1 MNQTFTTARALAAII
16 EVIGWLIV
24 TLAIG
29 GAALM
34 LNTGNS
40 PPGASTLVVLMSGA
54 AGAAIGLGL
63 VLAAQ
68 LVQAQVAT
76 AINTS
81 QILEHVAN
89 LKTQTGHPPME
100 PPISAPNHTPLTARP
115 EPYAAKPQAEGRFLR
130 MVKGYELHKYSDGIS
145 VDGEGRY
152 PTILAA
158 EKRAAEL
165 AAGE

>member
-1 MNQTFTTARALAAII
+1 MKQKFTTAR
-16 EVIGWLIV
+16 
-24 TLAIG
+24 TLATGIELVGWVIFTLALLATAFALNG
-29 GAALM
+29 G
-34 LNTGNS
+34 NT
-40 PPGASTLVVLMSGA
+40 PPGASKLVVLA
-54 AGAAIGLGL
+54 AGAIGAATGLGL

-89 LKTQTGHPPME
+89 LKTQTTHTTME
-100 PPISAPNHTPLTARP
+100 PPISVPHHTPLTSRP
-115 EPYAAKPQAEGRFLR
+115 EPYAAKPQAVGRFLR

-145 VDGEGRY
+145 VGGEGRY

>member
-1 MNQTFTTARALAAII
+1 MKQTFTTARALATGI
-16 EVIGWLIV
+16 ELVGWLIL
-24 TLAIG
+24 TLALLG
-29 GAALM
+29 TAFALNSF
-34 LNTGNS
+34 NT
-40 PPGASTLVVLMSGA
+40 PPGVSKLMILA
-54 AGAAIGLGL
+54 AGATGAATGLGL

-89 LKTQTGHPPME
+89 LKTETGPSPMK
-100 PPISAPNHTPLTARP
+100 PPISAPYHTPLTARA

-130 MVKGYELHKYSDGIS
+130 MVKGYELHKHSDGIS
-145 VDGEGRY
+145 VGGEGRY

-158 EKRAAEL
+158 EKRADQL

>member
-1 MNQTFTTARALAAII
+1 MKQTFTTAR
-16 EVIGWLIV
+16 
-24 TLAIG
+24 TLATGIELVGWVIFTLTLIG
-29 GAALM
+29 TAIALNSG
-34 LNTGNS
+34 NT
-40 PPGASTLVVLMSGA
+40 PPGASKLVVLA
-54 AGAAIGLGL
+54 AGATGTLTGLGL

-89 LKTQTGHPPME
+89 LKTQTTRATME
-100 PPISAPNHTPLTARP
+100 PPVTARHHAPLTARP
-115 EPYAAKPQAEGRFLR
+115 EPYVTKPQAEGRFLR

-145 VDGEGRY
+145 VGGEGRY